1 MVSRLLT
8 VLENLDGPPQLG
20 VSHAALKDEFMQTA
34 DVLDAMGGL
43 VAQLKIYAAKL
54 PPIVHLS
61 AVPTGVK
68 PKLEA
73 VEEYEEIVS
82 RFRNQSAGTPYR
94 GLNELFVESLEAFE
108 VGRLLGSVQPL
119 LSVLD
124 HLERMQR
131 DKEIDIGRID
141 EKRTGEYRSA
151 LNKILPG
158 NKPELDGAGRGM

>member
-1 MVSRLLT
+1 
-8 VLENLDGPPQLG
+8 
-20 VSHAALKDEFMQTA
+20 MQTA

-43 VAQLKIYAAKL
+43 VAQLKMYAAKL
-54 PPIVHLS
+54 PTIVHLS

-68 PKLEA
+68 PKCEA
-73 VEEYEEIVS
+73 VEEYEAIVS
-82 RFRNQSAGTPYR
+82 RFRSQSAGTPYK

-119 LSVLD
+119 LLALD
-124 HLERMQR
+124 HLELMQR
-131 DKEIDIGRID
+131 DKEIDIGRSD
-141 EKRTGEYRSA
+141 EKRTSEYRSA

>member
-1 MVSRLLT
+1 
-8 VLENLDGPPQLG
+8 
-20 VSHAALKDEFMQTA
+20 MQTA

-43 VAQLKIYAAKL
+43 VAQLKIYASKL

-61 AVPTGVK
+61 AVPTGIK
-68 PKLEA
+68 PKVEA

-82 RFRNQSAGTPYR
+82 RFRSQSAGTPYR

-108 VGRLLGSVQPL
+108 VGRLLGSVHPL

-124 HLERMQR
+124 HLERMQW
-131 DKEIDIGRID
+131 DKEIEVGRID
-141 EKRTGEYRSA
+141 QERIGEYRSV

>member
-1 MVSRLLT
+1 
-8 VLENLDGPPQLG
+8 
-20 VSHAALKDEFMQTA
+20 MQTA
-34 DVLDAMGGL
+34 EMLDAMGGL
-43 VAQLKIYAAKL
+43 VAQLKTYAEKL

-61 AVPTGVK
+61 VVPTGVK

-82 RFRNQSAGTPYR
+82 RFRNQSAGTPYK
-94 GLNELFVESLEAFE
+94 GLSELFVESLEAFE

-131 DKEIDIGRID
+131 DKEIEVGRID

>member
-1 MVSRLLT
+1 
-8 VLENLDGPPQLG
+8 
-20 VSHAALKDEFMQTA
+20 MQTA

-61 AVPTGVK
+61 SVPTGVK
-68 PKLEA
+68 PKFEA
-73 VEEYEEIVS
+73 VEEYEDIVS
-82 RFRNQSAGTPYR
+82 RFRSQSAGTPYKV
-94 GLNELFVESLEAFE
+94 LNELFVDSLEAFE

-131 DKEIDIGRID
+131 DREVEVGRID
-141 EKRTGEYRSA
+141 EKRTGEYRFA

>member
-1 MVSRLLT
+1 
-8 VLENLDGPPQLG
+8 
-20 VSHAALKDEFMQTA
+20 MQTA
-34 DVLDAMGGL
+34 EVLEAMGGL
-43 VAQLKIYAAKL
+43 VAQLKIYATKL

-61 AVPTGVK
+61 AVPTGVR
-68 PKLEA
+68 PTFEA

-82 RFRNQSAGTPYR
+82 RFRSRSAGTSFK
-94 GLNELFVESLEAFE
+94 GLSELFVESLEAFE
-108 VGRLLGSVQPL
+108 VGRLLGSVHPL

-131 DKEIDIGRID
+131 DKEIEIGRID
-141 EKRTGEYRSA
+141 EKRTGEYRST

>member
-1 MVSRLLT
+1 
-8 VLENLDGPPQLG
+8 
-20 VSHAALKDEFMQTA
+20 MQTA

-68 PKLEA
+68 PQFEA
-73 VEEYEEIVS
+73 IEEYEEIVS
-82 RFRNQSAGTPYR
+82 RFRSQSAGTPYR
-94 GLNELFVESLEAFE
+94 GMNDLFVESLEAFE

-131 DKEIDIGRID
+131 DKEIEIGRID

-158 NKPELDGAGRGM
+158 NKPELDSAGRGM

>member
-1 MVSRLLT
+1 
-8 VLENLDGPPQLG
+8 
-20 VSHAALKDEFMQTA
+20 MQTA

-82 RFRNQSAGTPYR
+82 RFRSQSAGTPYR

-119 LSVLD
+119 LSALD

-131 DKEIDIGRID
+131 DKEIEIGRID
-141 EKRTGEYRSA
+141 EKRTGEYRSV

>member
-1 MVSRLLT
+1 
-8 VLENLDGPPQLG
+8 
-20 VSHAALKDEFMQTA
+20 MQTA
-34 DVLDAMGGL
+34 DVLDVIGGL
-43 VAQLKIYAAKL
+43 IAQLKIYASKL

-61 AVPTGVK
+61 AVATGVK
-68 PKLEA
+68 PKFEA
-73 VEEYEEIVS
+73 IEEYEEIVS
-82 RFRNQSAGTPYR
+82 RFRRQSAGTSYR

-108 VGRLLGSVQPL
+108 VGRLLGSVHPL

-131 DKEIDIGRID
+131 DKEIEVGRTD
-141 EKRTGEYRSA
+141 QGRTGEYRST

>member
-1 MVSRLLT
+1 
-8 VLENLDGPPQLG
+8 
-20 VSHAALKDEFMQTA
+20 MQTA

-43 VAQLKIYAAKL
+43 VAQLKLYAAKL
-54 PPIVHLS
+54 PPVVHLS

-82 RFRNQSAGTPYR
+82 RFRSQSAGTPYR

-131 DKEIDIGRID
+131 DKEIEIGRID
-141 EKRTGEYRSA
+141 EKRAGEYRSA

>member
-1 MVSRLLT
+1 
-8 VLENLDGPPQLG
+8 
-20 VSHAALKDEFMQTA
+20 MQTA
-34 DVLDAMGGL
+34 DVLDAIGGL
-43 VAQLKIYAAKL
+43 VAQLKMYAAKL

-61 AVPTGVK
+61 VVPTGVK
-68 PKLEA
+68 PKFEA

-82 RFRNQSAGTPYR
+82 RFRSQSTGTSYK

-108 VGRLLGSVQPL
+108 VGRLLGSVHPL

-124 HLERMQR
+124 HLERMQG
-131 DKEIDIGRID
+131 DKEIEIGRID
-141 EKRTGEYRSA
+141 EKRTGEYRST